1 MFKVDETTGNI
12 ELVQGDSGE
21 FEAVGVP
28 TDKNYEVYFGFRD
41 ENRRLIGFELMA
53 YSGYQ
58 PIVPFKITPSL
69 TNLLTVPLGEETAT
83 YYHYVKI
90 CYKDDDFEDTQ
101 QIGNLPIGENTTT
114 VKPQGLEGTNNNG

>member
-1 MFKVDETTGNI
+1 MFIVDETTGNI
-12 ELVQGDSGE
+12 KTIQGDSGK
-21 FEAVGVP
+21 FDAVGVP
-28 TDKNYEVYFGFRD
+28 TDKNYEVYFGFKD
-41 ENRRLIGFELMA
+41 GNRQLVGFELMV

-58 PIVPFKITPSL
+58 PIVTFKITPSL

-101 QIGNLPIGENTTT
+101 QIGNQPIGTNTTT
-114 VKPQGLEGTNNNG
+114 VEPKGLEGNISNG